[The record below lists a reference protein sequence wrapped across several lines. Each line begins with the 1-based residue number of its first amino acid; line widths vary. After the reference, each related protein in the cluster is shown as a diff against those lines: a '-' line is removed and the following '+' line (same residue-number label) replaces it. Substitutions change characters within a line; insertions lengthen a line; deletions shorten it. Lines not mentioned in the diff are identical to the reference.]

1 MPKPQERDLD
11 ATKVIFSNWIE
22 TKLDGATDLVVEL
35 LGGPE
40 NTGFSNETLSFNVS
54 YKLDNTKI
62 KTGMVVRF
70 YPEGFFVFPDYD
82 IHKQFLIMQKLAD
95 HDIKVPKVLW
105 YEPSDEVFGTSFY
118 VMEMASGDAPS
129 DNPPFHQEG
138 WVADSSEEVRER
150 IWWGWVEQMAKI
162 HQVDIS
168 NEDFEFLNRPELAED
183 YLDQELNY
191 YFNFHEW
198 AMDGEAH
205 PVADQAR
212 EWLKANKPKP
222 AQSSILWGDCRCAN
236 VMYDPDGQ
244 VSAVLDWEMAAL
256 GDPCMDLAW
265 GIDIDDCNSKGVH
278 VERLSGFPG
287 PVATIAKW
295 EALTGFSADDFDY
308 YYILALYKFT
318 VIMVKVVRKLE
329 HYEIMPMGMNAHINN
344 HVTPML
350 EAKLKEL

>member
-22 TKLDGATDLVVEL
+22 TKLDGATDLDVEL

-54 YKLDNTKI
+54 YKLDDTKI
-62 KTGMVVRF
+62 KTGMVLRF

-162 HQVDIS
+162 HQVDIT
-168 NEDFEFLNRPELAED
+168 NKDFEFLNRPKLAEN

-191 YFNFHEW
+191 YFNFHDW

-212 EWLKANKPKP
+212 EW
-222 AQSSILWGDCRCAN
+222 
-236 VMYDPDGQ
+236 
-244 VSAVLDWEMAAL
+244 
-256 GDPCMDLAW
+256 
-265 GIDIDDCNSKGVH
+265 
-278 VERLSGFPG
+278 
-287 PVATIAKW
+287 
-295 EALTGFSADDFDY
+295 
-308 YYILALYKFT
+308 
-318 VIMVKVVRKLE
+318 
-329 HYEIMPMGMNAHINN
+329 
-344 HVTPML
+344 
-350 EAKLKEL
+350 

>member
-22 TKLDGATDLVVEL
+22 TKLDGATDLDVEL

-54 YKLDNTKI
+54 YKLDDTKI
-62 KTGMVVRF
+62 KTGMVLRF

-162 HQVDIS
+162 HQVDIT
-168 NEDFEFLNRPELAED
+168 NKDFEFLNRPKLAEN

-191 YFNFHEW
+191 YFNFHDW

-212 EWLKANKPKP
+212 EWLRANKPKQTQ
-222 AQSSILWGDCRCAN
+222 ASILWGDCGCAN
-236 VMYDPDGQ
+236 MLYDPDGK
-244 VSAVLDWEMAAL
+244 VSGVLDWEMVAL

-265 GIDIDDCNSKGVH
+265 GIAIDDCNSKGVH
-278 VERLSGFPG
+278 VERLNGFPG

>member
-22 TKLDGATDLVVEL
+22 TKLDGATDLDVEL

-54 YKLDNTKI
+54 YNLDNAKI
-62 KTGMVVRF
+62 KTGMVLRF

-162 HQVDIS
+162 HQVDIA
-168 NEDFEFLNRPELAED
+168 NDDFEFLNRPELAED

-222 AQSSILWGDCRCAN
+222 TQASILWGDCRCAN
-236 VMYDPDGQ
+236 IMYDPDGQ
-244 VSAVLDWEMAAL
+244 VSAVLDWEMATL

-265 GIDIDDCNSKGVH
+265 GIAIDDCNSKGVH

>member
-1 MPKPQERDLD
+1 
-11 ATKVIFSNWIE
+11 
-22 TKLDGATDLVVEL
+22 
-35 LGGPE
+35 
-40 NTGFSNETLSFNVS
+40 
-54 YKLDNTKI
+54 
-62 KTGMVVRF
+62 
-70 YPEGFFVFPDYD
+70 
-82 IHKQFLIMQKLAD
+82 
-95 HDIKVPKVLW
+95 
-105 YEPSDEVFGTSFY
+105 
-118 VMEMASGDAPS
+118 MEMASGDAPS

-222 AQSSILWGDCRCAN
+222 TQASILWGDCRCAN
-236 VMYDPDGQ
+236 IMYDPDGQ

-265 GIDIDDCNSKGVH
+265 GIAIDDCNSKGVH